1 MFINSR
7 LVGYKLVCLGLGSD
21 VYKMYILIEICEI
34 KVMGKLILKWII

>member
-7 LVGYKLVCLGLGSD
+7 LVGLVCLGLGSD

>member
-7 LVGYKLVCLGLGSD
+7 LVGYKLVCFGYGSD
-21 VYKMYILIEICEI
+21 VYILIEICEI